1 MPKEW
6 IANVIEIVNRIAIV
20 TLLDI
25 LILVDLDYIC
35 REYSAFEVDSV
46 CDVDFTEIDE
56 VMGSLKVLDSLL
68 HQLDVKIIF
77 GEKVL
82 VPSCGAP
89 ISCIKIW
96 WYFLTPDDPD
106 IFGQNRIHHVGVTHL
121 WRSFHL
127 TPIFWLLYVCSQ
139 IQSNDVAHC
148 WNSFISPTRPR
159 ERFICRKGFGNEAE
173 RVHHFEDILLYAII
187 RFWLA
192 GHAVVVVTQVANLKR
207 VFPHLKFLE

>member
-6 IANVIEIVNRIAIV
+6 IANVIEIVNCVAIV

-35 REYSAFEVDSV
+35 RKDSAFEVDCV

-68 HQLDVKIIF
+68 HQLDVKIIL

-96 WYFLTPDDPD
+96 GYFLTPDDLD
-106 IFGQNRIHHVGVTHL
+106 IFG
-121 WRSFHL
+121 
-127 TPIFWLLYVCSQ
+127 
-139 IQSNDVAHC
+139 
-148 WNSFISPTRPR
+148 
-159 ERFICRKGFGNEAE
+159 
-173 RVHHFEDILLYAII
+173 
-187 RFWLA
+187 
-192 GHAVVVVTQVANLKR
+192 
-207 VFPHLKFLE
+207 